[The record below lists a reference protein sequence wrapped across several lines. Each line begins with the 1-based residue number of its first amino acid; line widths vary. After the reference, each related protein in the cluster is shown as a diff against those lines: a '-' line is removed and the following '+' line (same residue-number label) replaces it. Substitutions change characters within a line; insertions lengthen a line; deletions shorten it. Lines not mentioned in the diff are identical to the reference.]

1 MKNKQATLWI
11 LVLCLALSLLGGC
24 GRSAKAGGATCT
36 VYLDSMPQEFSM
48 LPESVRQEFEI
59 SVTLR
64 SVANDK
70 KHQVKLTEE
79 NGFRQVLNLSPGP
92 YDVYWCYAG
101 SPDVVQLSVEPGVQ
115 SLTLDRTTPG
125 ILPVLVKDAAAFSQT
140 MLANVPTEGIL
151 QAAPYSRRVQYRGQ
165 LTTIE
170 ELRASLTFVP
180 ADTTKRLKPAE
191 VAYVPATTDKGVA
204 MVVQNQTKGNLS
216 LQECTF
222 VGLRFSVGNVVMPTG
237 VAIGMD
243 IGQVSHAKTGRM
255 GKPDYFTGTPL
266 MGIGYDK
273 STAVYL
279 DYESGDRISLEV
291 DASNSFITAITYEF
305 AKYE

>member
-1 MKNKQATLWI
+1 MKNKQATRL
-11 LVLCLALSLLGGC
+11 LFVLCMVLALLGGC
-24 GRSAKAGGATCT
+24 GRSAKADGAKCT
-36 VYLDSMPQEFSM
+36 VFLETMPQEFAM

-64 SVANDK
+64 SVTSDK
-70 KHQVKLTEE
+70 KHQVKLTEANAFQQE
-79 NGFRQVLNLSPGP
+79 LNLSPGP
-92 YDVYWCYAG
+92 YEVYWCYAG
-101 SPDVVQLSVEPGVQ
+101 SPDVVQLSVYPATQ
-115 SLTLDRTTPG
+115 SITLDRKTPG
-125 ILPVLVKDAAAFSQT
+125 VLPVLIKDATAFSQT

-151 QAAPYSRRVQYRGQ
+151 NAEPYSRQVQYRGQ
-165 LTTIE
+165 LLSLE
-170 ELRASLTFVP
+170 ALQASLTFVP
-180 ADTTKRLKPAE
+180 TDSNQRLKPAE

-222 VGLRFSVGNVVMPTG
+222 VGMRFSVGNVVMPKG

-243 IGQVSHAKTGRM
+243 IGEVSHAKTGRM
-255 GKPDYFTGTPL
+255 GKPEYFTGTPL

-279 DYESGDRISLEV
+279 DTESGDRISFTV
-291 DASNSFITAITYEF
+291 DASHSFVTAITYEF